1 MTDEREE
8 PTYGLR
14 EAGQRLGVSARS
26 VRRYVIS
33 GQLPASQVVGVHGLE
48 YRIAES
54 VLDGYAATMATRATA
69 RARPRSATLAT
80 GTVSMALEALTT
92 RQATDAAAL
101 ERSWA
106 RIAELERE
114 LATAQ
119 ARLSAPASPS
129 LEVRTYPDSVTVDT
143 HEPRLSWRERIT
155 GRRGQASP
163 GGRGRA

>member
-1 MTDEREE
+1 MAEDQSER
-8 PTYGLR
+8 TYGLR

-54 VLDGYAATMATRATA
+54 VLDGYAATMATRAMA
-69 RARPRSATLAT
+69 RVRLGSAPLAT
-80 GTVSMALEALTT
+80 ATVATSVPAMAILEALTT

-119 ARLSAPASPS
+119 ARLSAPATLS
-129 LEVRTYPDSVTVDT
+129 R
-143 HEPRLSWRERIT
+143 EPRLSWRERIT
-155 GRRGQASP
+155 GRRGQA
-163 GGRGRA
+163 

>member
-8 PTYGLR
+8 RTYGLR

-54 VLDGYAATMATRATA
+54 VLDGYAATMATRAMA
-69 RARPRSATLAT
+69 RVRLGSAPLAT
-80 GTVSMALEALTT
+80 ATVATGVSAMAMLEALTT

-101 ERSWA
+101 ERAWT

-129 LEVRTYPDSVTVDT
+129 LEVRTYPDSVTVDA

-155 GRRGQASP
+155 GRARGQA
-163 GGRGRA
+163 